1 MAIAFWLLCLI
12 GFGSVWI
19 FTGAGWGAALL
30 AVTVLAPVVSVLPAA
45 LAARRLAVSLEL
57 PDTAA
62 KGEET
67 PVRVSLRNPTVIPF
81 PLVRA
86 ELTAVNRLTGERM
99 EGTVRLSVPLK
110 GEAEGVFTLKSAR
123 CGAVEVRL
131 RCARAR
137 DWLRLVP
144 LRISCGEARELLVA
158 PDTFDMRLTL
168 PLSVSSDM
176 EAEQYS
182 QERPGSDYAEVFQV
196 RDYVEGDSPKQ
207 IHWKLT
213 TKFDRL
219 ISRDPGLPLERRAL
233 VFWERCRGEGGET
246 PDQSDAMAEVLV
258 TVCRALLQ
266 QGVGCR
272 VVWNDD
278 DGVGLFDLELREESD
293 LYPMLPKLL
302 SAAVTGGD
310 DGVERFLQVN
320 GPARGCRVLFIGS
333 RVPARLPELGAGAVT
348 SLLCCEG
355 EGAGR
360 TVRFTPE
367 GYAKEL
373 YELDLR

>member
-1 MAIAFWLLCLI
+1 MAILFWLLCLL

-19 FTGAGWGAALL
+19 FTGAGWGAALF
-30 AVTVLAPVVSVLPAA
+30 AVTVLAPVVSILPAA
-45 LAARRLAVSLEL
+45 LASRKLALSLEL

-62 KGEET
+62 KGEAAS
-67 PVRVSLRNPTVIPF
+67 VRVRLKNPAVIPF

-86 ELTAVNRLTGERM
+86 ELTAINRLTGERM
-99 EGTVRLSVPLK
+99 EASVRLSVPMK
-110 GEAEGVFTLKSAR
+110 GEAEGVCTLSCAR

-131 RCARAR
+131 KSARAR

-144 LRISCGEARELLVA
+144 LRIGCGEAKELLVA
-158 PDTFDMRLTL
+158 PDTFEMRLTL

-182 QERPGSDYAEVFQV
+182 QERPGADYAEVFQV
-196 RDYVEGDSPKQ
+196 RDYAEGDSPKQ

-213 TKFDRL
+213 ARFDRL
-219 ISRDPGLPLERRAL
+219 ISRDPGLPLEKRAL
-233 VFWERCRGEGGET
+233 VFWERSRGEGGET
-246 PDQSDAMAEVLV
+246 PDQADAMAEVLV
-258 TVCRALLQ
+258 TVCRALLK

-278 DGVGLFDLELREESD
+278 DGVGLFDLELREESE
-293 LYPMLPKLL
+293 LYSMLPKLL

-355 EGAGR
+355 EGAGQ

-367 GYAKEL
+367 GYAREL
-373 YELDLR
+373 FELDLR